1 VLSMNR
7 WVWIGLLVTIV
18 AAVAHAETYYFD
30 SQTGA
35 DDSSGTS
42 PATAFRSLS
51 RLAGLTLDPGD
62 VVRFKRGCTLAVTIS

>member
-1 VLSMNR
+1 VNR
-7 WVWIGLLVTIV
+7 CMWISLLATTV
-18 AAVAHAETYYFD
+18 AVVAHAETYYLD